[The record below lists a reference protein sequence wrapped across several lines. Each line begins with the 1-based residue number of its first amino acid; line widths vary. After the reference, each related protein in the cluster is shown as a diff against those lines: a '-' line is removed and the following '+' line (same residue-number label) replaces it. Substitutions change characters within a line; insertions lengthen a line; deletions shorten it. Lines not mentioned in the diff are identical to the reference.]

1 MPFSDGMSGRDGF
14 GFRPFPGDSRLL
26 PGRKTFLF
34 LSLSEVEPQLYAVG
48 ACLRRI
54 AHREADE
61 ADSASAEI
69 HGCEQLL
76 RDAAQSADSTAAGSV
91 FERVICRK
99 SAYLS
104 FSTTVLPRNSCRWSR
119 FQTSSRMPSSSSIN
133 RFRSSVSSG
142 RVVSAPSDLRMRL
155 GVTARSSMPRA

>member
-14 GFRPFPGDSRLL
+14 GFRPFPGGSRLL

-76 RDAAQSADSTAAGSV
+76 RDAAQ
-91 FERVICRK
+91 RVGGLDGRRK